1 MIEPATMRRLHP
13 ALLFLFSA
21 WLLCAA
27 PLSAAQ
33 LRLCQQAPEKY
44 AYRVELTELILQR
57 TAARYGELSIA
68 PSTQADP
75 TQERCLVM
83 LRDGLVDMAFVPP
96 TAQRLHDFAMIPVDL
111 HAGMLGYRLLLIH
124 KDDAARFAQVNNLE
138 QLRQLTGGFGNQWG
152 DFSVFASNQ
161 LPVVG
166 IANTN
171 TLLAMLNKHRFDYF
185 HRGLHEAWTDL
196 QTHAKEF
203 PDLMVE
209 PHLALVYDLPVY
221 FTFNQAN
228 QQLRQ
233 RFEDGLA
240 QLQADGS
247 MQALF
252 LRHYG
257 KIAEQAQLQTR
268 TLIPLNY
275 PNPPG
280 LPAIDTGIWL
290 QPIQP

>member
-1 MIEPATMRRLHP
+1 MRG
-13 ALLFLFSA
+13 LLIV
-21 WLLCAA
+21 LLVLLGTLTVTA
-27 PLSAAQ
+27 PPLRADG
-33 LRLCQQAPEKY
+33 LRLCQQAPDKY
-44 AYRVELTELILQR
+44 AYRLELTELILQR
-57 TAARYGELSIA
+57 TAARYGEWSIA

-96 TAQRLHDFAMIPVDL
+96 TAQRLHDFAVIPIDL

-124 KDDAARFAQVNNLE
+124 KDAAARFAGVNNLE
-138 QLRQLTGGFGNQWG
+138 QLRQLTGGFGNQWA

-166 IANTN
+166 MANPN

-185 HRGLHEAWTDL
+185 HRGLHEAWGDL
-196 QTHAKEF
+196 QAHAEEF

-221 FTFNQAN
+221 FTFNRSNLA
-228 QQLRQ
+228 LRK
-233 RFEDGLA
+233 RFADGLA

-247 MQALF
+247 LRRLF

-257 KIAEQAQLQTR
+257 KVAEQAQLPKR

-275 PNPPG
+275 PNPAG
-280 LPAIDTGIWL
+280 VPAIDTGLWL
-290 QPIQP
+290 RPSPP

>member
-1 MIEPATMRRLHP
+1 MRGLRLLLWTLIS
-13 ALLFLFSA
+13 ALPFTAL
-21 WLLCAA
+21 
-27 PLSAAQ
+27 PLSAGE
-33 LRLCQQAPEKY
+33 LRLCQQAPDKY
-44 AYRVELTELILQR
+44 AYRLELTELILQR

-83 LRDGLVDMAFVPP
+83 LRDGLVDVAFVPP
-96 TAQRLHDFAMIPVDL
+96 TAQRLHDLAMIPVDL

-124 KDDAARFAQVNNLE
+124 KNDAARFAQVNDLE

-166 IANTN
+166 MANPN

-185 HRGLHEAWTDL
+185 HRGLHEAWADL
-196 QTHAKEF
+196 QTHAQEF

-228 QQLRQ
+228 QQLKH

-247 MQALF
+247 LRALF

-257 KIAEQAQLQTR
+257 KIAEQAQLQKR
-268 TLIPLNY
+268 TLIKLNY
-275 PNPPG
+275 PHPPG
-280 LPAIDTGIWL
+280 LPAIDTRLWQ
-290 QPIQP
+290 QPSPP